1 MNKFVSSS
9 KLFLKRNSATILT
22 CVGAA
27 GVVVT
32 SVMAVKATPKALR
45 MIEDAK
51 EEKGE
56 DLTRLETVAVAG
68 PSYIPAA
75 ITGIATIGCIVGANI
90 LNKHQQAAL
99 VSAYAFLDQSY
110 KDYKKKVNELFGEDA
125 GKQVTT
131 AIVKDKWGEQEFE
144 LDGEKRL
151 YYDMY
156 SERYF
161 EATPYQVSRAKYEI
175 NRMNVT
181 EGYTFLNEWYQ
192 QLGVEPLDWGWDFGW
207 TPAIN
212 MERYWQEWIDVKCD
226 VVVMDDGLEVITLE
240 FSQEPIYDFE
250 NYL

>member
-1 MNKFVSSS
+1 MNKFIGSS

-22 CVGAA
+22 FVGAA

-56 DLTRLETVAVAG
+56 DLTRLETVVVAG

-75 ITGIATIGCIVGANI
+75 ITGVATIGCIVGANI
-90 LNKHQQAAL
+90 LNKRQQASL
-99 VSAYAFLDQSY
+99 ISAYAFLDQSY

-125 GKQVTT
+125 SKQVTT
-131 AIVKDKWGEQEFE
+131 AIVRDKWGEQEFE

-181 EGYTFLNEWYQ
+181 EGYSYLNEWYE
-192 QLGVEPLDWGWDFGW
+192 QLGLEPLDWGWYFGW
-207 TPAIN
+207 TPSIN
-212 MERYWQEWIDVKCD
+212 QERYWQEWIDIKID
-226 VVVMDDGLEVITLE
+226 VVEMDDGLEVITLE
-240 FSQEPIYDFE
+240 FAQEPVYDFE